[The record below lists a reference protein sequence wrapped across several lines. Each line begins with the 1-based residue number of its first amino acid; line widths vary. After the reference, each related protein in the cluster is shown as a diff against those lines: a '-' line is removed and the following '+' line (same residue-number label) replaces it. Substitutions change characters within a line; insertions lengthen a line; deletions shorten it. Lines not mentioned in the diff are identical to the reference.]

1 MSYGD
6 DFAAAD
12 PANAPLDAPILLGAD
27 PVLVAAGLLLLL
39 AALLLGW
46 FLGARARSTNGD
58 ATASIWKAVDE
69 AAKEAMKADDTAL
82 KGRAEDLLGVIDRR
96 LGRTLA
102 LVAGRDGLAG
112 GVEGL
117 RNAVS
122 GRKRD
127 EPHGRDGDDHGHG
140 HGHGHGGDQDD
151 DAHGG
156 HADHPAPGPS
166 ASTGS
171 VTIVNVLPGAPS
183 APGRPGGHGPRRDL
197 TAREQT
203 AALRLAVAAFNEHWR
218 HEGARVKAMRAALA
232 ELSGRTGRSGP
243 DLSHG

>member
-1 MSYGD
+1 MSYGA
-6 DFAAAD
+6 DFATAD
-12 PANAPLDAPILLGAD
+12 PADALIDPIVLIGAD
-27 PVLVAAGLLLLL
+27 PMLVAAGLLLLL

-46 FLGARARSTNGD
+46 FLGARSRSRAGD
-58 ATASIWKAVDE
+58 ATASVWKAVDK
-69 AAKEAMKADDTAL
+69 AAKEAMKADDNAL
-82 KGRAEDLLGVIDRR
+82 KGRAEDLLNVIDRR

-102 LVAGRDGLAG
+102 LVAGRDGLG
-112 GVEGL
+112 EGVEGL

-122 GRKRD
+122 GRRPD
-127 EPHGRDGDDHGHG
+127 DRHGHDHGPEVHG
-140 HGHGHGGDQDD
+140 PDHGDQ
-151 DAHGG
+151 
-156 HADHPAPGPS
+156 ADRPVDS

-171 VTIVNVLPGAPS
+171 VTIVNVVPGAATPS
-183 APGRPGGHGPRRDL
+183 GRRVAQDPHPRRDL

-232 ELSGRTGRSGP
+232 ELAGRDDHGAP

>member
-6 DFAAAD
+6 DFATAD

-46 FLGARARSTNGD
+46 FLGARARSNDGD
-58 ATASIWKAVDE
+58 ATASIWKAVDG
-69 AAKEAMKADDTAL
+69 AAKEAMKADDNAL

-102 LVAGRDGLAG
+102 LVAGRDGLG
-112 GVEGL
+112 EGVEGL
-117 RNAVS
+117 RSAIAGKS
-122 GRKRD
+122 ED
-127 EPHGRDGDDHGHG
+127 PHSPDGDDHGHG
-140 HGHGHGGDQDD
+140 EGDDHGD
-151 DAHGG
+151 GG
-156 HADHPAPGPS
+156 HADHPAPTAS

-171 VTIVNVLPGAPS
+171 VTIVNVIPGAPAAS
-183 APGRPGGHGPRRDL
+183 GRPGAHHPHPRRDL
-197 TAREQT
+197 TARAQT

-232 ELSGRTGRSGP
+232 ELSGRDGRGGP

>member
-6 DFAAAD
+6 DFATAD

-46 FLGARARSTNGD
+46 FMGVRARSNDGD

-69 AAKEAMKADDTAL
+69 AAKEAMKADDNAL
-82 KGRAEDLLGVIDRR
+82 KGRAEELLGVIDRR

-102 LVAGRDGLAG
+102 LVAGRDGLG
-112 GVEGL
+112 EGVEGL
-117 RNAVS
+117 RNAVA
-122 GRKRD
+122 GRKPD
-127 EPHGRDGDDHGHG
+127 DHHGPDGDDHGHG
-140 HGHGHGGDQDD
+140 EGDDHGDG
-151 DAHGG
+151 AHGG
-156 HADHPAPGPS
+156 HADHPAPTAS

-171 VTIVNVLPGAPS
+171 VTIVNVIPGAS
-183 APGRPGGHGPRRDL
+183 AASGRPGSHPPHPRRDL

-232 ELSGRTGRSGP
+232 ELSGRDGRGGP

>member
-6 DFAAAD
+6 DFATAD

-27 PVLVAAGLLLLL
+27 PVFVAAGLLLLL

-46 FLGARARSTNGD
+46 FLGARARSHEGD
-58 ATASIWKAVDE
+58 ASASIWAAIDG
-69 AAKEAMKADDTAL
+69 AAKDAMKADDNAL
-82 KGRAEDLLGVIDRR
+82 KGRAEELLGVIDRR

-102 LVAGRDGLAG
+102 LVAGRDGLG
-112 GVEGL
+112 EGVEGL
-117 RNAVS
+117 RHAVS
-122 GRKRD
+122 GRKPD
-127 EPHGRDGDDHGHG
+127 DHHGHDGDDHGHG
-140 HGHGHGGDQDD
+140 EGDDHGDG
-151 DAHGG
+151 AHGG
-156 HADHPAPGPS
+156 HADHPAPGAS

-171 VTIVNVLPGAPS
+171 VTIVNVIPGAPPAS
-183 APGRPGGHGPRRDL
+183 GRPGGHAPRHDL

-232 ELSGRTGRSGP
+232 ELSGRDGRGGP

>member
-6 DFAAAD
+6 DFATAD

-46 FLGARARSTNGD
+46 FMGVRARSHDGD
-58 ATASIWKAVDE
+58 ATASIWKIVDE
-69 AAKEAMKADDTAL
+69 AAKEAMKADDNAL
-82 KGRAEDLLGVIDRR
+82 KGRAEELLGVIDRR

-102 LVAGRDGLAG
+102 LVAGRDGLG
-112 GVEGL
+112 EGVEGL
-117 RNAVS
+117 RHAVS
-122 GRKRD
+122 GRKPD
-127 EPHGRDGDDHGHG
+127 DPHDHNGDGHDNHGEGDDHGDG
-140 HGHGHGGDQDD
+140 
-151 DAHGG
+151 AHGG
-156 HADHPAPGPS
+156 HADHPAPGAS

-171 VTIVNVLPGAPS
+171 VTIVNVIPGAPAAS
-183 APGRPGGHGPRRDL
+183 GRPGPHHPHPRRDL

-232 ELSGRTGRSGP
+232 ELSGRDGRGGP
-243 DLSHG
+243 DLSHS